1 MSSEKVPKDLGG
13 GYARRGIE
21 IRIEW
26 DLTGDVHGDRVPGV
40 NSSDE
45 LIKLYLRFPA
55 AISCIFL
62 DDRGDVPLA
71 VAQRCRGVK
80 RQTIVRRR
88 SSPVAESLVL
98 GCGTRIAAARDDC
111 IPIPVKDQN

>member
-1 MSSEKVPKDLGG
+1 MSGEKVPKDLGG
-13 GYARRGIE
+13 GYARCGIE

-45 LIKLYLRFPA
+45 PIKLYLRFPA
-55 AISCIFL
+55 AICCILL

-71 VAQRCRGVK
+71 VAQWC
-80 RQTIVRRR
+80 QR
-88 SSPVAESLVL
+88 SNNCPPTFQSSSRKFGLEMRHSYSHST
-98 GCGTRIAAARDDC
+98 G
-111 IPIPVKDQN
+111 

>member
-1 MSSEKVPKDLGG
+1 LARFEHLKIDPTPPEVKRKGGMPRRSQFGMSGEKVPKDLGG
-13 GYARRGIE
+13 GYARCGIE
-21 IRIEW
+21 IWIEW

-45 LIKLYLRFPA
+45 LIKPYLRFPA

-71 VAQRCRGVK
+71 VAHRLGV
-80 RQTIVRRR
+80 
-88 SSPVAESLVL
+88 
-98 GCGTRIAAARDDC
+98 CGNRLKATRVNR
-111 IPIPVKDQN
+111 